1 MGLETEGIGDTEIMD
16 QMGFFTWL
24 IVGAI
29 AGWLAGKVMGTSRQQ
44 GLLLDIVVG
53 IAGALIGGFLFNQ
66 IGRDGTTGF
75 NVWSIFVAFTG
86 AVILLA
92 LIRLVS
98 GRRRRS
104 A

>member
-1 MGLETEGIGDTEIMD
+1 MD
-16 QMGFFTWL
+16 QKEFFAWL

-53 IAGALIGGFLFNQ
+53 LAGALIGGFLFNQ
-66 IGRDGTTGF
+66 FGIADTKGF
-75 NVWSIFVAFTG
+75 NIWSLFVAFTG

-92 LIRLVS
+92 VIRLVS
-98 GRRRRS
+98 GRRKRL